1 MSSAQSVNQVL
12 SDVLVDP
19 PDVLSAM
26 QMCCQSA
33 WLRTS
38 AVLGGLLIKVFQLFG
53 QLDGEECLHAGVEV
67 ESFAGPAGSDGSS
80 GWVLEAVHCSELV
93 MCLLAAAVC
102 EVKVPG

>member
-12 SDVLVDP
+12 SEVLVDP

-33 WLRTS
+33 WLCTS
-38 AVLGGLLIKVFQLFG
+38 AVLGGLLIKLLQLFG
-53 QLDGEECLHAGVEV
+53 QLDGEECLYGSVEV
-67 ESFAGPAGSDGSS
+67 ESSAGPAGSDGSS

-93 MCLLAAAVC
+93 RCVLAAAD